1 MFAGDTL
8 TDATAG
14 ARNILFIHCLGVA
27 FVAVSNGSRVE
38 IDVGVLFLS
47 FFLSHPAC
55 LFSPGKNFTKV
66 HEGINTPIGGACQNF
81 LGKD

>member
-38 IDVGVLFLS
+38 IDVGVLFYL
-47 FFLSHPAC
+47 FFCLTQPAC
-55 LFSPGKNFTKV
+55 SAPEKILRRFTKELIHQLAV
-66 HEGINTPIGGACQNF
+66 LVKIF
-81 LGKD
+81 